1 MLSLQSGR
9 EMPDKTSV
17 SSSKLLIEK
26 QKSVL
31 NVILPDTDL
40 FEKARMLQNE
50 AAKHGFDWPSVDP
63 VFEKL
68 KEEIAELKEE
78 ITAAFQSPQVSDFHR
93 KRMQDELGDVLFCCV
108 NLARF
113 MGVNASEA
121 LHGTNE
127 KFERRFRFIE
137 SRALEK
143 GKALASMS
151 LEELDQIWDE
161 AKTHGF

>member
-1 MLSLQSGR
+1 
-9 EMPDKTSV
+9 MPDKTSV

>member
-1 MLSLQSGR
+1 
-9 EMPDKTSV
+9 MPDKFLA
-17 SSSKLLIEK
+17 SSRQLIDQE
-26 QKSVL
+26 KSVL
-31 NVILPDTDL
+31 NVISADTDL
-40 FEKARMLQNE
+40 FEKARQLQNE
-50 AAKHGFDWPSVDP
+50 AAKHGFDWPSVEP

-68 KEEIAELKEE
+68 KEEIAELKAE
-78 ITAAFQSPQVSDFHR
+78 IIEAFQSEHVNDIHR

-113 MGVNASEA
+113 MGVSASEA

-143 GKALASMS
+143 GKALSSMS
-151 LEELDQIWDE
+151 LEELDHIWDE